1 MPDEQTIVNR
11 LLSPVIGSQGPLE
24 CLAVAVRSVVEQL
37 GLSFLLVLDNGETE
51 SRSIYA
57 GKVFSRL
64 QDSDRLSSKY
74 RLGLGLSLTVSH
86 PHLGLFSRF
95 TGQALDNVL
104 EEELSTRGFCSPVP
118 LYFKG
123 RRLDGTLSLIRKIP
137 RCQFFPLYF
146 SGVPNLEGCPPILPA
161 FERTVTQRFSIFGDE
176 RVNLCHGLEGEAE
189 QFSALFLLAA
199 HLPESVGPPHRI
211 PNQTTFFWIS
221 NGAVIETLTLRQEA
235 NVLSCYFFL
244 NVEGLQTDLTGIQLV
259 KDRAFNL
266 RKKQAIKEIGPKIID
281 YEPGEHALTLKSSTP
296 YLASRHSLWMDNNLA
311 SLLEQDKSNILQS
324 LRAHYH
330 GSPVQY

>member
-1 MPDEQTIVNR
+1 MPDEQTIVYR
-11 LLSPVIGSQGPLE
+11 LLSPVIGSQEPLE

-37 GLSFLLVLDNGETE
+37 GLSFLLVLGNGETE

-118 LYFKG
+118 LYFKD

-137 RCQFFPLYF
+137 R
-146 SGVPNLEGCPPILPA
+146 
-161 FERTVTQRFSIFGDE
+161 
-176 RVNLCHGLEGEAE
+176 
-189 QFSALFLLAA
+189 
-199 HLPESVGPPHRI
+199 
-211 PNQTTFFWIS
+211 
-221 NGAVIETLTLRQEA
+221 
-235 NVLSCYFFL
+235 
-244 NVEGLQTDLTGIQLV
+244 
-259 KDRAFNL
+259 
-266 RKKQAIKEIGPKIID
+266 
-281 YEPGEHALTLKSSTP
+281 
-296 YLASRHSLWMDNNLA
+296 
-311 SLLEQDKSNILQS
+311 
-324 LRAHYH
+324 
-330 GSPVQY
+330 